1 MSSAPE
7 TRELEFALNVCRALD
22 EQAANLP
29 ASTVGKLTAARRAAL
44 ARKKP
49 ETVAKRA
56 FVPTL
61 APAGAV
67 FGASGDS
74 SREPRVS
81 PLRRMLRVWPILALV
96 IGVAA
101 IAYWENQQRAA
112 ELAEIDAAMLNDEL
126 PLNAYLDHGFN
137 AYLAR
142 AH

>member
-29 ASTVGKLTAARRAAL
+29 ASTVGRLAAARRGAL

-49 ETVAKRA
+49 ETAAARA
-56 FVPTL
+56 FVPVF
-61 APAGAV
+61 APAGAAYD
-67 FGASGDS
+67 ASGHT
-74 SREPRVS
+74 SRERRVS
-81 PLRRMLRVWPILALV
+81 PLRRMLRAWPILALV

-112 ELAEIDAAMLNDEL
+112 ELADIDAAMLNDEL

-142 AH
+142 AR